1 MNKEIVPPHSTEA
14 EEALLGS
21 IFLDPQ
27 ILPDIL
33 EEVRSNDF
41 YNQQYQIIF
50 RTIEDLFDRGLPVDA
65 ITVMENLRN
74 ANLLEK
80 AGGEDK
86 LIYLAE
92 VVPTPANALYYAK
105 IVKDKSLLRSL
116 VTASSEI
123 VEATKIMGEAEEILD
138 FAEKKIF
145 EIAESR
151 ATRTYDSVPN
161 IVHDVFEKLDELK
174 KRASIEP
181 NALVTG
187 LPTGFISLDR
197 LTSGF
202 HKSDLIIIAAR
213 PSMGKTAFALNVA
226 SNLALKY
233 NIPIAMFNLE
243 MSKEQLVQRILC
255 AEAQVDLQKVRT
267 GMLNNED
274 WNKLVTAAHKLS
286 QSKIVVDD
294 EPGLDPRTLRA
305 KARRMK
311 REYGIEAIFID
322 YLQLMS
328 TKGRGSESRQ
338 QEISEISRSLK
349 LLARELNV
357 VIVALSQLSRAVEQR
372 EDKRPRLSDLRESGA
387 IEQDADMVMFLYRDA
402 YYKRKKE
409 SENNKDKNNENL
421 ILNHPHESELIIG
434 KQRNG
439 PVGTIKLMFDPK
451 VTLFFEKD
459 SIHSETY

>member
-1 MNKEIVPPHSTEA
+1 MNKELTPPHNTEA

-33 EEVRSNDF
+33 EEIRSNDF
-41 YNQQYQIIF
+41 YNQQYQLIF
-50 RTIEDLFDRGLPVDA
+50 RIIEDLFDKGLPVDV

-105 IVKDKSLLRSL
+105 IIKDKSLLRSL
-116 VTASSEI
+116 VSASTEI
-123 VEATKIMGEAEEILD
+123 VEATRTIGEAEEILD

-226 SNLALKY
+226 SNLAIKY
-233 NIPIAMFNLE
+233 KTPIAMFNLE
-243 MSKEQLVQRILC
+243 MSKEQLVQRVLC

-267 GMLNNED
+267 GMLSNDD
-274 WNKLVTAAHKLS
+274 WNKLVNAAHKLS

-328 TKGRGSESRQ
+328 SKGRASESRQ

-409 SENNKDKNNENL
+409 SDNKDKNNENL

-451 VTLFFEKD
+451 VTLFYERD
-459 SIHSETY
+459 SIHKEKY

>member
-1 MNKEIVPPHSTEA
+1 MNKELTPPHNTEA
-14 EEALLGS
+14 EEALIGS

-33 EEVRSNDF
+33 EEIRSNDF

-50 RTIEDLFDRGLPVDA
+50 KIIEDLFDKGLPVDV

-105 IVKDKSLLRSL
+105 IIKDKSLLRSL
-116 VTASSEI
+116 VSASTEI
-123 VEATKIMGEAEEILD
+123 VEATRTIGEAEEILD

-161 IVHDVFEKLDELK
+161 IVHNVFEKLDELK

-202 HKSDLIIIAAR
+202 HRSDLIIIAAR

-226 SNLALKY
+226 SNLAIKY
-233 NIPIAMFNLE
+233 KTPIAMFNLE

-267 GMLNNED
+267 GMLSNDD
-274 WNKLVTAAHKLS
+274 WNKLVNAAHKLS

-328 TKGRGSESRQ
+328 SKSRGSESRQ

-409 SENNKDKNNENL
+409 SENKDKNNENL

-451 VTLFFEKD
+451 VTLFYERD
-459 SIHSETY
+459 SIHKEEY